1 MGLDTVG
8 PQSYEYGEAD
18 DVQWRNR
25 RVILALAGA
34 VFLALSPSMAACNSG
49 DGGGEQGSAAPP
61 TTAATA
67 ELREKAKD
75 AYIFAYPL
83 VMNYRTMY
91 KQAIEGDHA
100 FGKWLHLGTSTP
112 ADTDIVTPNNDT
124 PYSYA
129 WVDVRSEPW
138 VLTLPAVEDKR
149 YYTNQWDDLWAFVLD
164 NAGSVK
170 DGNKG
175 ISVLVAGPDYNDA
188 PPPGVS
194 RVIKGESEFLGTL
207 TRTQL
212 MGTDTGLDR
221 VKEIQQQY
229 QLQPLSAYLNQPA
242 PAAAPAVQWPAWTEG
257 DETTSK
263 YWDYLSF
270 LLPFTTDNPDD
281 KAMYDNLAALGIKRG
296 EPFDQGSLSQEVK
309 DALKGGIEDGRAEL
323 KKLSEAEDID
333 TAKLFGNRAQMGTD
347 YVNRALGVY
356 MGIFGNVPEQA
367 KYFTVVVDQNGA
379 PLDGSKG
386 DYAITFP
393 PGQIPPVKYF
403 WSFTMYKV
411 PDRFLVENP
420 IDRYSIGSGTPG
432 LKENPDGSLTVY
444 FSVTD
449 PGGDKYSN
457 WLPAPKGPFWVVLR
471 TYGPEAAILDK
482 SWQPPKVEK
491 LS

>member
-1 MGLDTVG
+1 MSVGRRRSKLSAAWLTVVVLG
-8 PQSYEYGEAD
+8 
-18 DVQWRNR
+18 
-25 RVILALAGA
+25 
-34 VFLALSPSMAACNSG
+34 FALSACGS
-49 DGGGEQGSAAPP
+49 GGESEPSSAESTTPEAAAAGS
-61 TTAATA
+61 
-67 ELREKAKD
+67 LREKAKD

-100 FGKWLHLGTSTP
+100 FGKWLHLGTSSP
-112 ADTDIVTPNNDT
+112 ADTDIVTPNNDS

-138 VLTLPAVEDKR
+138 VLTLPPIEPDR
-149 YYTNQWDDLWAFVLD
+149 YYTSQWDDLWGFVLD
-164 NAGSVK
+164 NPGSVK

-175 ISVLVAGPDYNDA
+175 ISVLVAGPDYDGEV
-188 PPPGVS
+188 PPGIS

-212 MGTDTGLDR
+212 LGKDNGPDR

-229 QLQPLSAYLNQPA
+229 QLQPLSAYLKQPA

-257 DETTSK
+257 DETTPK
-263 YWDYLSF
+263 YWDYVSF

-296 EPFDQGSLSQEVK
+296 EPFTQDGLSQEVK
-309 DALKGGIEDGRAEL
+309 DALAAGVEDGRAEL
-323 KKLSEAEDID
+323 KKLSEAQDID
-333 TAKLFGNRAQMGTD
+333 TANLFGTRAQLGTD

-367 KYFTVVVDQNGA
+367 KYYTIPVDQNGE

-386 DYAITFP
+386 SYAITFP
-393 PGQIPPVKYF
+393 AGQIPPVNYF
-403 WSFTMYKV
+403 WSFTMYRV
-411 PDRFLVENP
+411 PERLLVANP
-420 IDRYSIGSGTPG
+420 IDRYSIGSSTPG
-432 LKENPDGSLTVY
+432 LKQNPDGSLTVY
-444 FSVTD
+444 FSAKD
-449 PGGDKYSN
+449 PGGEKSSN
-457 WLPAPKGPFWVVLR
+457 WLPAPQGPFWVVLR
-471 TYGPEAAILDK
+471 TYGPQQPILDK

-491 LS
+491 LA